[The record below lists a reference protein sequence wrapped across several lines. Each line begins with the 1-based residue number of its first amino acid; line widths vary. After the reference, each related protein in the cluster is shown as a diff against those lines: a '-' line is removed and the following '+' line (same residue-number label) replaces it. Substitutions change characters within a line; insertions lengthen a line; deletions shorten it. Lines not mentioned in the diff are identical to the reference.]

1 MQAMNAAGSAC
12 PCGRLD
18 ERRRPVALADCCGRY
33 VEHFADCP
41 APSAEHLMRS
51 RYTAFVLGRVEYLL
65 ATWHSA
71 HRPAELTL
79 EPATKWLGLEV
90 KSHRLLADD
99 AQATDQAMSYD
110 GSTAR
115 RTTAEIRDNPLAKAK
130 GENGDE
136 VTAVADWPKHADGK
150 PDFARMNSAQRLAY
164 DSARL
169 R

>member
-65 ATWHSA
+65 ATWHPA

-99 AQATDQAMSYD
+99 RAEVAFVARSALHGRATRLQENSRFLRQD
-110 GSTAR
+110 GR
-115 RTTAEIRDNPLAKAK
+115 WFYLD
-130 GENGDE
+130 GDL
-136 VTAVADWPKHADGK
+136 G
-150 PDFARMNSAQRLAY
+150 
-164 DSARL
+164 
-169 R
+169 